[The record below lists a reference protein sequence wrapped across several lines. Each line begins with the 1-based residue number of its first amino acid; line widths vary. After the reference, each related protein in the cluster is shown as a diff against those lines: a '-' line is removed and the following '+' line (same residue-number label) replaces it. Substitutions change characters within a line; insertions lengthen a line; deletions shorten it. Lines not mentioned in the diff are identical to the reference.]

1 MTVAYRPFRLHVAR
15 TERLSPTFV
24 RVTFAGEELSGFGHD
39 GYDQRVKVVVPLPDA
54 GLDAFPTGPDWFPI
68 WRDLPED
75 RKNPIRTYTVR
86 ALREA
91 PGRHRELDVDFA
103 LHGPVGVASRWAA
116 QARPGSPVVIVGP
129 DARYSGPPVGV
140 EWAPPA
146 GATRLLLVGDETAV
160 PAVSAIAET
169 LGDSAAV
176 RVLLEVPGPGDV
188 LDLRVTPNVEVTWL
202 PRGTAPHG
210 ELLIPAVRDAVRELG
225 VAAGGPE
232 RGEESGDGPGDE
244 SPERLWDV
252 PERASGGFYAWL
264 AGEMGV
270 VRELRRHLVRE
281 LGVDRSCVA
290 FMGYWRQGAP
300 EHD

>member
-1 MTVAYRPFRLHVAR
+1 MSVAYRPFRLHVAR

-24 RVTFAGEELSGFGHD
+24 RVTLAGDDLAGFGHD
-39 GYDQRVKVVVPLPDA
+39 GFDQRVKVVVPLPEV
-54 GLDAFPTGPDWFPI
+54 GLDGFPGGPDWYPV
-68 WRDLPED
+68 WRELPES

-86 ALREA
+86 ALRG
-91 PGRHRELDVDFA
+91 GRGEPRELDIDFA

-116 QARPGSPVVIVGP
+116 EARPGSPALVVGP
-129 DARYSGPPVGV
+129 DATYSGPPVGL

-146 GATRLLLVGDETAV
+146 GATRLLLAGDETAV
-160 PAVSAIAET
+160 PAVCAIAET
-169 LGDSAAV
+169 LGDSAA
-176 RVLLEVPGPGDV
+176 RVLLEVPEPGDV
-188 LDLRVTPNVEVTWL
+188 LDLRVPPNVEVTWL
-202 PRGTAPHG
+202 PRGTARHG
-210 ELLIPAVRDAVRELG
+210 ELLIPAVREAVRELG
-225 VAAGGPE
+225 VGA
-232 RGEESGDGPGDE
+232 EESAPADVPDDE
-244 SPERLWDV
+244 SAELLWDV